1 MGRRIVGIVLG
12 AVVVLTASPAVA
24 DEPAVVQVVE
34 APKVTG
40 TARYAQT
47 LSVAAG
53 SYDPA
58 TATESVQW
66 LRDGSPIA
74 GATGR
79 TRTLTNK
86 DVAHRLSARVTVS
99 APDRT
104 ATVVTTGAVTV
115 RGATLTYTRKPSV
128 SGTRRYGRT
137 LTAHPGLW
145 KGGTPTIRYQWVRDG
160 RPISGATGK
169 TYALRVADPGHRV
182 TVRVTASRRYH
193 ETRTVKIASPGV
205 TRHRRDIR
213 KVVTYSVVADGVP
226 ASRLAVVRRSLVE
239 TYQDARGWR
248 ASGVKLVRVARGGSF
263 TVVLAAPSRV
273 PRYSPVCSTRF
284 SCRVGRHVIL
294 NDARWRGAT
303 RTWRAAHRSLRDYR
317 HMVVNHETGHWFG
330 KNHAGC
336 STRGS
341 LAPVMMQQS
350 KGLAGCTPNPWPKL
364 SELGLPRFGWRP

>member
-1 MGRRIVGIVLG
+1 MGIVLG

-24 DEPAVVQVVE
+24 DEPTAVQVVE
-34 APKVTG
+34 APRVTG
-40 TARYAQT
+40 TARYGQT

-66 LRDGSPIA
+66 LRDGTPIE

-79 TRTLTNK
+79 TRTLT
-86 DVAHRLSARVTVS
+86 DRDLAHRLSARVTAS

-104 ATVVTTGAVTV
+104 AVVVTTGAVAV
-115 RGATLTYTRKPSV
+115 RAATLTYTRKPSV

-137 LTAHPGLW
+137 LTAHPGIW

-182 TVRVTASRRYH
+182 TARVTASRRHH

-273 PRYSPVCSTRF
+273 PRYSSVCSTRF

-350 KGLAGCTPNPWPKL
+350 KGLAGCKPNPWPKL